1 MVRHR
6 GLRPTNN
13 PYHRMTQAEKMEIIT
28 LVERSSDSIKTTLRE
43 LGINRSTFYQWY
55 KRYLLHGYEGLAS
68 SSLRRHSGWNQLPPT
83 QKSRIIELALERPEL
98 SCRELACYIVDNH
111 GWFVSE
117 STVYRLLKK
126 QGLITTPAYR
136 LMEASDHFA
145 NPTTA
150 PNQLWQT
157 DFTYFKVKQWGW
169 YYLSTVLDD
178 YSRFILAWE
187 VCPGMQA
194 TDVERTLQTALQV
207 SGLSPEKRPRLL
219 TDNGSAYVSHYL
231 KSFLKQ
237 QGLDHVRSAPFH
249 PMTQGKIERYHRSM
263 KNILLLENYYSPDE
277 LAQRVSEWVRYYN
290 YERYHESLNN
300 LTPADV
306 YYGRQ
311 QQRLE
316 ERKKVKNLTLL
327 SRRKNYICRN
337 VSTA

>member
-1 MVRHR
+1 
-6 GLRPTNN
+6 
-13 PYHRMTQAEKMEIIT
+13 MTQAEKMEIIT
-28 LVERSSDSIKTTLRE
+28 LVEQSSDSVKTTLRE

-55 KRYLLHGYEGLAS
+55 KRYLASGYDGLALS
-68 SSLRRHSGWNQLPPT
+68 PTRRQSGWNQLPPA
-83 QKSRIIELALERPEL
+83 QKSRVVELALEKPEL
-98 SCRELACYIVDNH
+98 SCRELACYIVDNQ

-178 YSRFILAWE
+178 YSRFILSWE

-194 TDVERTLQTALQV
+194 TDVERTLQKALQA
-207 SGLSPEKRPRLL
+207 SGLPFEKRPRLL
-219 TDNGSAYVSHYL
+219 SDNGSAYVSQYL
-231 KSFLKQ
+231 KGFLKQ
-237 QGLDHVRSAPFH
+237 QGMEHVRSAPFH

-263 KNILLLENYYSPDE
+263 KNVLLLEHYYSPDE
-277 LAQRVSEWVRYYN
+277 LSLRIAEWVHYYN
-290 YERYHESLNN
+290 YERYHESLKN
-300 LTPADV
+300 LTPADI

-316 ERKKVKNLTLL
+316 ERKKIKNMTLL
-327 SRRKNYICRN
+327 SRRKNYICRH
-337 VSTA
+337 VSIA